1 MDPQTRTKVLKL
13 VPIGNSKGIRIPK
26 PLLQKYG
33 MSGTLLLEETPD
45 GLLLR
50 SGNQE
55 QLSWEETYQA
65 MTVAREDWGDFEE
78 TVADGLDDEDRD
90 EI

>member
-1 MDPQTRTKVLKL
+1 MEKRTRSSVVKL
-13 VPIGNSKGIRIPK
+13 VPIGNSRGIRIPK

-33 MSGTLLLEETPD
+33 MSETLVLEETAD
-45 GLLLR
+45 GLLLKKKN
-50 SGNQE
+50 SE

-65 MTVAREDWGDFEE
+65 MAAAEEDWGDFEE

-90 EI
+90 AI

>member
-1 MDPQTRTKVLKL
+1 MEKRTRSSVVKL
-13 VPIGNSKGIRIPK
+13 VPIGNSRGIRIHK

-33 MSGTLLLEETPD
+33 MSETLVLEETAD
-45 GLLLR
+45 GLLLKKKN
-50 SGNQE
+50 SE

-65 MTVAREDWGDFEE
+65 MAAAEEDWGDFEE

-90 EI
+90 AI

>member
-1 MDPQTRTKVLKL
+1 MEHKIRTNVLKL

-50 SGNQE
+50 NGDQE

-65 MTVAREDWGDFEE
+65 MAVTREGWGDFEE
-78 TVADGLDDEDRD
+78 TVGDGLDDEERD

>member
-1 MDPQTRTKVLKL
+1 MEKRTRSNVVKL

-33 MSGTLLLEETPD
+33 MSETLVLVETAD
-45 GLLLR
+45 GLLLKKEN
-50 SGNQE
+50 SD

-65 MTVAREDWGDFEE
+65 MALADEDWGDFEE
-78 TVADGLDDEDRD
+78 TAADGLDDEDRD
-90 EI
+90 TI